1 MNLPNKLTITRLVL
15 VFVFALFA
23 FPYPDT
29 LRFMNEGNFFADTRA
44 YFALGIY
51 VIASLTD
58 AVDGHIA
65 RKYNLVT
72 DFGKFLDPIADKLLV
87 TAALLSLSG
96 VSLMYLWA
104 ALIILAREFMVSG
117 IRMLAASKGV
127 VIAAGTLGKAKMV
140 VQTIAI
146 IVLLVAGVIPE
157 AAGNMQR
164 YLYKGGDVIML
175 LAVVLTIVS
184 GVEYVYKNKNVLFTN
199 SK

>member
-1 MNLPNKLTITRLVL
+1 MNLPNKLTVTRLVL
-15 VFVFALFA
+15 VLVFAVFA
-23 FPYPDT
+23 FPYPDY
-29 LRFMNEGNFFADTRA
+29 LDFMNQGNFFADTRE
-44 YFALGIY
+44 YFALAIY

-58 AVDGHIA
+58 AADGHIA
-65 RKYNLVT
+65 RKYNLIT

-87 TAALLSLSG
+87 TAALLSLTG

-127 VIAAGTLGKAKMV
+127 VIAAGTLGKAKMA

-146 IVLLVAGVIPE
+146 IVLLVAGVIPD
-157 AAGNMQR
+157 ALLGARSYIYFGGN
-164 YLYKGGDVIML
+164 VIML
-175 LAVVLTIVS
+175 LAVILTIVS
-184 GVEYVYKNKNVLFTN
+184 GIEYVYKNRNVLFAN